1 MAWNRHAIEPTLA
14 RGHRRVDGVGA
25 RNLIFTQVDPERIS
39 LAGQSAGGVGAWRF
53 ALEYPEFLSAVVP
66 VCGALPGDSD
76 RAAQRLKDLS
86 IWVFHAADDSAMPI
100 ELGDGAVAAM
110 NRAGRR
116 EPARYTRYR
125 RAPPPP
131 DPQYNDM
138 VGHASYDLA
147 FRDASLYAWLA
158 AQHRR
163 GAS

>member
-1 MAWNRHAIEPTLA
+1 M
-14 RGHRRVDGVGA
+14 
-25 RNLIFTQVDPERIS
+25 
-39 LAGQSAGGVGAWRF
+39 
-53 ALEYPEFLSAVVP
+53 
-66 VCGALPGDSD
+66 
-76 RAAQRLKDLS
+76 S
-86 IWVFHAADDSAMPI
+86 IWVFHAADDSAMPV

-158 AQHRR
+158 NQRR